1 MQTTPNRLASLNSF
15 CWTIQANE
23 PIYIPSGLCHAV
35 MNLTNSESAIISES
49 PSFLH
54 PKAFELPNWVD
65 FMLSPAA
72 EFILHRNNDLSIAA
86 LERFRDCVQRRMRS
100 AWTAALLG
108 RFKLKY
114 SSDEEK
120 EALNALAINQDPSF
134 YARRSFDQII
144 ARVRQSK
151 SRVVQPA
158 QRKGRKRARSA
169 VPAEDGESTHS
180 DSNSS
185 EF

>member
-35 MNLTNSESAIISES
+35 MNLTNSAIIS

-54 PKAFELPNWVD
+54 PFELPNWVD

-86 LERFRDCVQRRMRS
+86 LERFRDCVHRRIRN

-108 RFKLKY
+108 RFQF
-114 SSDEEK
+114 SNDEEK
-120 EALNALAINQDPSF
+120 EALNALTISQDQ
-134 YARRSFDQII
+134 YVYVRHSFDQII